1 MPKTGVA
8 ISFDLVVYKSNA
20 KISHIKPKQTETH
33 KTNKIN
39 DIGSVYILQIVCF
52 RLIPFGFFVVFL
64 LHGKIYKHTTQNEE
78 ENINYFTP
86 TRVAERSHTAI
97 S

>member
-1 MPKTGVA
+1 MY
-8 ISFDLVVYKSNA
+8 SFEIQWDTYYIFKNKIPLYKSNA

-64 LHGKIYKHTTQNEE
+64 LHGKNL
-78 ENINYFTP
+78 
-86 TRVAERSHTAI
+86 
-97 S
+97 